1 MCEEFGEFS
10 MQDFA
15 LEDKL
20 AAALDTT
27 VGRGT
32 QQGCWQWQSPD
43 ADFADS
49 FAALALVLRVQLPH
63 YSAE

>member
-1 MCEEFGEFS
+1 

-15 LEDKL
+15 LGDKL